1 MVWFNGE
8 ILSRFFYIKNIGF
21 REMAII
27 SKRGVCNITKGL
39 AARLFMAA
47 LLIILWSC
55 GDDNS
60 SEPVLAGYSRGGH
73 YALVVYSS
81 AGIGDG
87 GFEDNIYTGFVASAD
102 SLGYVLENLNPL
114 DLNSAEESISRF
126 FSETKDSP
134 YEKRLLV
141 LAASEYLELLKKHSE
156 WKQNKKNEI
165 LLLDSAPDSLDIY
178 TRDISLYGASYMAG
192 AAVAK
197 KGLKNVELAGANS
210 KSNAVNMAISGFRDG
225 YKSSGGSNA
234 DSLHALYLGD
244 EENEGFDID
253 ATYYLSH
260 SYAQANVD
268 FVFPVIGG
276 SNGGLFRYLRE
287 NPNEDLFL
295 TCGMDTD
302 QQHLSGKIAFSI
314 VKRMDIL
321 VKDFMRDWAE
331 DEDLPRKFLGTLE
344 TGLVDIVVAKNYSSW
359 SDEFEKVRSSAVKA
373 EKKFLERK

>member
-1 MVWFNGE
+1 MVPV
-8 ILSRFFYIKNIGF
+8 L
-21 REMAII
+21 
-27 SKRGVCNITKGL
+27 KRNVSCVTKEL
-39 AARLFMAA
+39 AARLILAA
-47 LLIILWSC
+47 LLMILWSC

-60 SEPVLAGYSRGGH
+60 SEPILVGYSRGDH

-114 DLNSAEESISRF
+114 DMNSAEEVISRF
-126 FSETKDSP
+126 FSESKDSP
-134 YEKRLLV
+134 YKKRLLV
-141 LAASEYLELLKKHSE
+141 LAASEYLKLLKKHSE
-156 WKQNKKNEI
+156 WKQNEKNEI

-197 KGLKNVELAGANS
+197 KGLKNVELVGANS
-210 KSNAVNMAISGFRDG
+210 KSNAVNMAISGYRDG

-244 EENEGFDID
+244 EENEGFDVD
-253 ATYYLSH
+253 ETYYLSH
-260 SYAQANVD
+260 SYAQENVD

-276 SNGGLFRYLRE
+276 SNAGLFRYLRE
-287 NPNEDLFL
+287 NPDENLFL

-344 TGLVDIVVAKNYSSW
+344 TGLVDIAVAKNYSSW

-373 EKKFLERK
+373 EKKFLEGK